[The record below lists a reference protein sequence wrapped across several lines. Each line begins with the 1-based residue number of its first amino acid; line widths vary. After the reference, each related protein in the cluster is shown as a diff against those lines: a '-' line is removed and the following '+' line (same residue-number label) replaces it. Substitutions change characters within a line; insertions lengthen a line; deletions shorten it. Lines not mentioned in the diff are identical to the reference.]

1 MKLGEIKTSDGH
13 ERPTNSYPLPALQKF
28 PYELN
33 IYKMGG

>member
-1 MKLGEIKTSDGH
+1 MKHGEIKNSDGH
-13 ERPTNSYPLPALQKF
+13 ERPKKSNPLPALQKF